1 MKINELTKVPFR
13 RFRGICLFGVDLN
26 LEIHLRPFNPCCSLP
41 YFWHVKLLM
50 IDNYDSFTYNLLQ
63 LVEQAGV
70 EDVILVK
77 NDRLMM
83 LNTGDFDKVLIS
95 PGPGLA
101 AEAGDLMPFL
111 SKIMYQRS
119 ILGICLGYEA
129 LAELCGARLVQ
140 LEEPLHGFRNIGNVT
155 LPHAIFTGL
164 PNRFHIGHY
173 HSWIA
178 DESTFT
184 PEMQVI
190 MRDKTGLNMAF
201 SHRSLF
207 LTGLLFHP
215 ESVMTDFGLEII
227 KNWLKI
233 SG

>member
-1 MKINELTKVPFR
+1 
-13 RFRGICLFGVDLN
+13 
-26 LEIHLRPFNPCCSLP
+26 
-41 YFWHVKLLM
+41 M
-50 IDNYDSFTYNLLQ
+50 IDNYDSFTYNLMQ

-70 EDVILVK
+70 KDVLLVK
-77 NDRLMM
+77 NDRLMA

-111 SKIMYQRS
+111 SKIMYQKS

-129 LAELCGARLVQ
+129 LAELCGASLIQ
-140 LEEPLHGFRNIGNVT
+140 LEEPLHGIRNSGNVT
-155 LPHAIFTGL
+155 VPHAIFAGL
-164 PNRFHIGHY
+164 PSRFHIGHY

-190 MRDKTGLNMAF
+190 MRDETGLNMAF
-201 SHRSLF
+201 SHYSLS